1 MYKQSKQSR
10 FNDKNDDINSMK
22 ETLNLNFKGMEEIK
36 KKFEASSMHS
46 PLKNNT
52 LTKQN
57 KSVNSRRDRLS
68 KYSVN
73 EDSLNNNNFNL
84 KWQFKKIQ
92 SKSPMIRVETNVN
105 RKNKYDN
112 IMPKSSFH
120 KTPLDEFLQGEN
132 SKLPELK
139 LFDIKNQPL
148 ERSPIKNNSNLLNV
162 SKNHSIRSKSAN
174 IQNPRISDQ
183 DLSEQESIK
192 GLVVGTYFEEE
203 TKEIIPEATNNVS
216 QTKDLKNFY
225 MNQNQESYSNILEN
239 IDYQP
244 EHLSSNKFLNIE
256 RDFQEYN
263 SIKQNSLSLK
273 ACSLFDKNKLFEN
286 DLLEILCETK
296 KIVTRASWE
305 ISLLLTL
312 IPKQNN
318 LVISTRL
325 LTYDAVEA
333 FPNFINDFPFEG
345 PVGQSFSLKMMGVH
359 KPIDFP
365 KLQISLYD
373 VRSHSQ
379 ILKQNIPLPFTINKF
394 ISSIPINDQELINY
408 VQNSQEI
415 DSQEF
420 TIDENYLIRASDFI
434 EILPNLVV
442 FDDLLYCMFINF
454 GSDTHAAI
462 KIEVIDTLDVKVTI
476 YSHHHDSIFTNYLNW
491 FLWMFKQ

>member
-1 MYKQSKQSR
+1 
-10 FNDKNDDINSMK
+10 
-22 ETLNLNFKGMEEIK
+22 
-36 KKFEASSMHS
+36 
-46 PLKNNT
+46 
-52 LTKQN
+52 
-57 KSVNSRRDRLS
+57 
-68 KYSVN
+68 
-73 EDSLNNNNFNL
+73 L
-84 KWQFKKIQ
+84 KWKFKKIQ
-92 SKSPMIRVETNVN
+92 SKSPVIRVETNLN
-105 RKNKYDN
+105 RKNKYDD
-112 IMPKSSFH
+112 IVPKSTFH
-120 KTPLDEFLQGEN
+120 KTPLDDFLQGQN

-139 LFDIKNQPL
+139 LFDIANHPVYT
-148 ERSPIKNNSNLLNV
+148 PTIKNESNLSNQL
-162 SKNHSIRSKSAN
+162 KNNSIRSKSAN
-174 IQNPRISDQ
+174 MNNIRNSEQ
-183 DLSEQESIK
+183 DASEQESIK
-192 GLVVGTYFEEE
+192 GLVVGTYFAEEAKEVISE
-203 TKEIIPEATNNVS
+203 TTTNPNIS
-216 QTKDLKNFY
+216 QTNDIKKFY
-225 MNQNQESYSNILEN
+225 MKQNQESYHNILEN

-244 EHLSSNKFLNIE
+244 EHLNSDKFLNIE

-286 DLLEILCETK
+286 DFLEILCETK

-305 ISLLLTL
+305 ISLLLTF

-365 KLQISLYD
+365 KLQMSLYD
-373 VRSHSQ
+373 IRSHSQ

-394 ISSIPINDQELINY
+394 ISSIEINDQELINY
-408 VQNSQEI
+408 VQNSEEI
-415 DSQEF
+415 DSKEF
-420 TIDENYLIRASDFI
+420 TIDENYLVRASDFI

-454 GSDTHAAI
+454 GSDTFAAV

-476 YSHHHDSIFTNYLNW
+476 YSHHHDSIFTDYLNW